1 MTRTIKFKINKESGK
16 YELVEK
22 KAELIAIDINNS
34 VLDGKEIYDK
44 LFKDFSYGDEI
55 RFEEYKI
62 SAEDKEQYPIAVGL
76 YEEIQNIVNEIQI
89 EITEMLRLEK
99 EAVETI
105 TDLKEAPI
113 DEK

>member
-1 MTRTIKFKINKESGK
+1 MTRTIKFKINKDSGK
-16 YELVEK
+16 YELIENK
-22 KAELIAIDINNS
+22 DKLIAIDINNS

-44 LFKDFSYGDEI
+44 LFKNFSCGDTI
-55 RFEEYKI
+55 SFEEYKI
-62 SAEDKEQYPIAVGL
+62 SAEDREQYPIAVGL
-76 YEEIQNIVNEIQI
+76 YEEIQNIVNEIQR

-113 DEK
+113 AEK